1 MSKKKKVTLIIL
13 AVLILIGIGVVLY
26 LYRGQLTGNVTK
38 KKETKA
44 VEKIKGYDYT
54 LEKRDTKLFKDN
66 FYKLKEVLSE
76 KDVDYKKY
84 AEYLSKL
91 YIIDLYTI
99 TNKNS
104 KYDVGGSEYVLE
116 SARENYELKVRDTMY
131 KYVEDKSNNRTQNLP
146 EVSSIKLKNIKESE
160 FELGKSDESKES
172 KSGEKFDSYEVELT
186 FDYKEDLGYDTK
198 ATVILIKQD
207 NKLYVVEQK

>member
-1 MSKKKKVTLIIL
+1 MSKKKKVILIIL
-13 AVLILIGIGVVLY
+13 ALLIVVGIGVILFLY
-26 LYRGQLTGNVTK
+26 KGQITETVTK
-38 KKETKA
+38 KKDKA
-44 VEKIKGYDYT
+44 IVDKIKGYDYI

-76 KDVDYKKY
+76 KNVNYKKY

-99 TNKNS
+99 TNKKS
-104 KYDVGGSEYVLE
+104 KYDVGGSEYVLD
-116 SARENYELKVRDTMY
+116 SARENYELKVRDTLY

-146 EVSSIKLKNIKESE
+146 EVSSIKLKDIKESE
-160 FELGKSDESKES
+160 FELGKKEESKES
-172 KSGEKFDSYEVELT
+172 TAGEKYDAYEVDLT

-198 ATVILIKQD
+198 AKVILIKKD